1 MVTIIVTSISNHLR
15 PTIFP
20 WEHIY
25 TMVLMKLH
33 QCKRPTNKQQ
43 YDPCWYNRY
52 SPISTPL
59 LALDWNIHLNSWRL
73 IKMIWLFIYYH
84 IQYTWWDLML
94 KNNNGGKNLDFR
106 LESLPATTRLVPMK
120 ESMMI
125 ECRIP
130 ESAMV
135 REANRHNNVAK
146 PSTIAPKNTLTCQIM
161 ANISNYCH
169 FLLSEYF
176 INYYYYLYL

>member
-1 MVTIIVTSISNHLR
+1 
-15 PTIFP
+15 
-20 WEHIY
+20 
-25 TMVLMKLH
+25 
-33 QCKRPTNKQQ
+33 
-43 YDPCWYNRY
+43 
-52 SPISTPL
+52 
-59 LALDWNIHLNSWRL
+59 
-73 IKMIWLFIYYH
+73 
-84 IQYTWWDLML
+84 ML

-176 INYYYYLYL
+176 INYYYYLYLQVRRTVFERTSFICLSKFKPPKNLYKTIYTTATHQLSPGFQYHRSD